1 MDSLDTLVAR
11 YPRVR
16 WRQNGYDVAT
26 GRHNTA
32 TFAVFRARGAW
43 SASCQLHAGAP
54 VVSVRGHASPVA
66 ALDALSQASLTNAEI
81 LYAAP
86 VEPPTPKPTLI
97 DLALLAIGGGWALFG
112 LVVLCG
118 LLLCAVAA

>member
-11 YPRVR
+11 YSRVR
-16 WRQNGYDVAT
+16 WRQNGYDVAV

-54 VVSVRGHASPVA
+54 VVSVRGYATPVA
-66 ALDALSQASLTNAEI
+66 ALDALSEVSMANAEI

-86 VEPPTPKPTLI
+86 VQAPTPKPTLI
-97 DLALLAIGGGWALFG
+97 DLLLRAIGGGWALFG
-112 LVVLCG
+112 LVVACG